1 MFKVNKKL
9 WSFNFGSLIALSFVW
24 LVGFGDSAPVP
35 EALHP
40 HPLFILDYYS
50 GIVTA
55 CSTLIF
61 TVLAV
66 IIMKK
71 GFNLCVSEHPF
82 WLILPSIYFLILTT
96 VSAFETLGAI
106 LYAAFPALL
115 VMVITG
121 IFTRLARQKV
131 VVE

>member
-1 MFKVNKKL
+1 
-9 WSFNFGSLIALSFVW
+9 
-24 LVGFGDSAPVP
+24 
-35 EALHP
+35 
-40 HPLFILDYYS
+40 
-50 GIVTA
+50 
-55 CSTLIF
+55 
-61 TVLAV
+61 
-66 IIMKK
+66 MKK

-121 IFTRLARQKV
+121 VFTRLARQKV